1 MFQRRR
7 DGTVNFKQGWI
18 HYESGFGDVK
28 GEHWLGLKKIN
39 CLTSVPMKTKL
50 RIDLADF
57 AGHSKYASYDY
68 FYVGN
73 TGTNYKLSIGGYQTS
88 WGIGA
93 AGDSMTRSTGSGNL
107 NGMAFSTSDRDND
120 RFSGNCAA
128 DWQGAW
134 WYNSC
139 TYSNLNGLYLAGQSN
154 NDGVIWQY
162 FNASSSWNTL
172 RYSEMKLRRS
182 D

>member
-7 DGTVNFKQGWI
+7 DGTVNFKQGWT
-18 HYESGFGDVK
+18 HYENGFGDVK

-57 AGHSKYASYDY
+57 AGHSKYACYDY

-73 TGTNYKLSIGGYQTS
+73 TGTNYKLGIGGYQS

-93 AGDSMTRSTGSGNL
+93 AGDSMTRAGSGNL
-107 NGMAFSTSDRDND
+107 NGMSFSTHDRDND
-120 RFSGNCAA
+120 RRSGSCAVTF
-128 DWQGAW
+128 QGAW
-134 WYNSC
+134 WYNNC
-139 TYSNLNGLYLAGQSN
+139 MHANLNGLYLAGQSN
-154 NDGVIWQY
+154 TDGITWLY
-162 FNASSSWNTL
+162 FNATSSWNTL